1 LFFQQRVTVW
11 GYFFL
16 DIISLLHVIIYAMV
30 CALIIFRRSLSDS
43 VSQVINLWGYAL
55 NYSNHFR
62 KSTLLSMA
70 MVSFNAVAT
79 IFSLCFIR
87 KASSLSSITLSL
99 FAPSL
104 IFSYL
109 ELYFG
114 PIESLQI
121 NSFPCRCNSTADH
134 ALDLLLCS
142 LSLQLPIDIFIDAIT
157 RH

>member
-1 LFFQQRVTVW
+1 
-11 GYFFL
+11 
-16 DIISLLHVIIYAMV
+16 
-30 CALIIFRRSLSDS
+30 
-43 VSQVINLWGYAL
+43 
-55 NYSNHFR
+55 
-62 KSTLLSMA
+62 MA